1 MVSRHSHTDPVTP
14 HLWLKTALWLLLSIL
29 STPAWADSFT
39 ASVDR
44 SELTDQETFQLTLTY
59 SPQVLMGSPDTD
71 ALNQDFD
78 ILSGPRRMN
87 SFQSINGQS
96 ESRTEWTFLLLP
108 KRRGDLTIPALTFE
122 GQTTQP
128 IAVSVTEVP
137 QSVQQQKDKDAFFDV
152 KVSEQNPYYI
162 QGQILYVEK
171 LYYRVNHQDANL
183 TSLEVEGAR
192 VEELQEPKR
201 YTTVVNDQRLGV
213 YERRFAIF
221 PEEPGTL
228 VIPGQRFQALA
239 ISRDF
244 NSWSGRTSSLSAV
257 SRPITLDV
265 QPVPGNYPVSPWLP
279 ATNLKL
285 SEVWSDDL
293 NHWQAG
299 NPITRTIRVEAEGLA
314 ASQIVLP
321 DTALP
326 ASIKQ
331 YPDQTRYD
339 DHKNDRGI
347 IGVFTQPVALVPTE
361 SGELIVPRLRIPWW
375 NTRTN
380 KLEYATLAERTITI
394 KPQPGQTTAA
404 PAANS
409 VNRSV
414 PEAGNATSNS
424 NTSTEASAPASG
436 VWMLIS
442 ALLLISNFVT
452 GYLLWR
458 RIQAPQTAASHTET
472 SPTEAQ
478 QWRLL
483 RKACQQQ
490 TPADIRQALIQ
501 WASTLALVNSNSQ
514 GQITLATLREHIAT
528 DDLKLAALLD
538 RLDQSL
544 FDSSGSSRFTA
555 EDGQNLLTLLE
566 PWRKAN
572 TSQSTLFKAS
582 NALPDLY
589 GAAR

>member
-1 MVSRHSHTDPVTP
+1 MVSKHSHTDPVNSL
-14 HLWLKTALWLLLSIL
+14 LWLKATVWLLLGCL
-29 STPAWADSFT
+29 SWPALADSFT

-59 SPQVLMGSPDTD
+59 SPQVLMGSPDID
-71 ALNQDFD
+71 ALTQDFD

-96 ESRTEWTFLLLP
+96 ESKTEWTFLLLP
-108 KRRGDLTIPALTFE
+108 KRRGDLTIPALTFK

-128 IAVSVTEVP
+128 IALSVTEVP
-137 QSVQQQKDKDAFFDV
+137 QSVQQQKDKEAFFDI
-152 KVSEQNPYYI
+152 KVSDQATYHV

-183 TSLEVEGAR
+183 TSLEVEDAR

-201 YTTVVNDQRLGV
+201 YTTVVNGQRLGV

-221 PEEPGTL
+221 PEKAGTL

-239 ISRDF
+239 MSRNF

-257 SRPITLDV
+257 SRPIELEI

-279 ATNLKL
+279 AEKLTL
-285 SEVWSDDL
+285 SETWSEEPDNWL
-293 NHWQAG
+293 AG
-299 NPITRTIRVEAEGLA
+299 NPITRTIRVEAVGLV

-326 ASIKQ
+326 TTIKQ

-339 DHKNDRGI
+339 DHKSDRGI
-347 IGVFTQPVALVPTE
+347 TGVFTQPVALVPTE
-361 SGELIVPRLRIPWW
+361 SGQLTIPKLRIPWW

-380 KLEYATLAERTITI
+380 KLEYATLPERIITI
-394 KPQPGQTTAA
+394 KPQPGQAAAA
-404 PAANS
+404 PEASSAN
-409 VNRSV
+409 RTT
-414 PEAGNATSNS
+414 PEAS
-424 NTSTEASAPASG
+424 NTSTTAVSAPANG
-436 VWMLIS
+436 IWMLIS
-442 ALLLISNFVT
+442 ALLLISNFIT

-458 RIQAPQTAASHTET
+458 RTQTPQTTQDQTDA
-472 SPTEAQ
+472 SPTEAR
-478 QWRLL
+478 QWRLV

-490 TPADIRQALIQ
+490 TPAEIRQALIQ
-501 WASTLALVNSNSQ
+501 WASTLDTQGKSQ
-514 GQITLATLREHIAT
+514 YTLAALREHVGA
-528 DDLKLAALLD
+528 DDAKLAMLMD

-544 FDSSGSSRFTA
+544 FDTSDGHRFTA
-555 EDGQNLLTLLE
+555 EDGQNLLALLE

-572 TSQSTLFKAS
+572 TSQSAFTRAS
-582 NALPDLY
+582 DALPDLY